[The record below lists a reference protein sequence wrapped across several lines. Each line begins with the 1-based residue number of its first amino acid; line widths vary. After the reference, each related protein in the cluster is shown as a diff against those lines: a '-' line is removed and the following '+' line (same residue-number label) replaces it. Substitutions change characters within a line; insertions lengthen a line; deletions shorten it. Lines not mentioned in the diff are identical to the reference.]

1 MHHVAHLVCQFL
13 AFCLIT
19 AVFVSPVKRSKIC
32 NMTFWNISNVSLI
45 LLTSFSFTGSTLLTL
60 RRHVRECAALAPG
73 NNILET
79 QSSRAACEIWVHL
92 VRVPLGARSSNRN
105 LVHLSK
111 YSLILCLNIAFWKM
125 NPLCQTPSSNSHQ
138 VPRSDFYQLFFETL
152 SSCALCMWNLNS
164 FYPKP
169 SFLRP
174 QTMIVLSFD
183 KGRNVMLKKWFMID
197 K

>member
-1 MHHVAHLVCQFL
+1 MN
-13 AFCLIT
+13 
-19 AVFVSPVKRSKIC
+19 FVR
-32 NMTFWNISNVSLI
+32 ISYCHRQRHNFI
-45 LLTSFSFTGSTLLTL
+45 FSGSTLLTL

-73 NNILET
+73 NNILEA

-183 KGRNVMLKKWFMID
+183 KGRNVMLKKWWLSNNRWYVDNNLFERSFKLMPENFSD
-197 K
+197 FVLDSVQLTS